1 MKLVLDINN
10 IKLLLTPEQA
20 DNLSS
25 ILHGCEHIEH
35 KYMGSSGI
43 PSTSTY
49 LDFIKPAVMRD
60 VLKMSV
66 MSTID
71 YDSMVFITKQQDAAK

>member
-10 IKLLLTPEQA
+10 IKLLLTPDQA
-20 DNLSS
+20 DNLSQ

-35 KYMGSSGI
+35 KYMGSSA
-43 PSTSTY
+43 STSTY

-60 VLKMSV
+60 ALKVSV
-66 MSTID
+66 MSTVD
-71 YDSMVFITKQQDAAK
+71 YDAMVFITKQQDAAK